1 MSCNMSCVEC
11 RLPLLAE
18 TLSLIG
24 AMTLRPLTLL
34 SNERC
39 SMIYMSTSVT
49 MSSILCWESVGLQCG
64 INILLQCPGCP
75 LSCQARTMPNTP
87 ALVGL
92 GASAYVAPACFRGVG
107 LDSVGTV
114 Q

>member
-18 TLSLIG
+18 TLRLIW
-24 AMTLRPLTLL
+24 AMTLRPLMLP

-49 MSSILCWESVGLQCG
+49 MSSSSCWESVGLQCG
-64 INILLQCPGCP
+64 INTLLQCPGCP
-75 LSCQARTMPNTP
+75 LWFQARTMPNTP

-92 GASAYVAPACFRGVG
+92 GASAYVTPACFWGVDP
-107 LDSVGTV
+107 DSVGTV